1 MTAAVSPCFF
11 YNHAGINLFNPLTNR
26 DGEMIESGLL
36 FNSLEFDGIKIR
48 IIYLFSDSRKLNSIS
63 FIQTTRLSET
73 QGESIPDT
81 PEGLSRR

>member
-26 DGEMIESGLL
+26 HSEMIESGLL

-63 FIQTTRLSET
+63 FIQTARLSET
-73 QGESIPDT
+73 QEVSRRNT
-81 PEGLSRR
+81 PEELSPQ